1 MPQLS
6 KELVKKLKDDSNFQI
21 FQEYIIEVVNSLE
34 SLSGYDTEKDNQ
46 QLGEELRARVIA
58 RDKLYE
64 ILRPFVTFNEKK
76 MPSVKEVQKIKKR
89 FGL

>member
-6 KELVKKLKDDSNFQI
+6 KDFVKKLKKDSNFQI
-21 FQEYIIEVVNSLE
+21 FQDYIVEVINSLD
-34 SLSGYDTEKDNQ
+34 SLGGFNTEKDNDL
-46 QLGEELRARVIA
+46 LGEEVRARVIA

-64 ILRPFVTFNEKK
+64 ILRPFVTFKEKK
-76 MPSVKEVQKIKKR
+76 LPTQEEVKKTKER